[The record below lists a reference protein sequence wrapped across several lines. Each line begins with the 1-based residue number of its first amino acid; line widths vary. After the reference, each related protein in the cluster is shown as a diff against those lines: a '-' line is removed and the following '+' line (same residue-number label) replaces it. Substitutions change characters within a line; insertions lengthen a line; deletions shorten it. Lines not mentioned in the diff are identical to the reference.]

1 MMVDEFKLFTGA
13 LSFYIG
19 SGMIYNEF
27 VKYRINH
34 WELGKLLRYMISPPT
49 YIRVL
54 NFIFAPILKIANY
67 MRLKQI
73 IEEERLE
80 DLEEIM
86 LRKVEDDE

>member
-1 MMVDEFKLFTGA
+1 MMVDEFKLFTGV

-19 SGMIYNEF
+19 SGMIYSEL
-27 VKYRINH
+27 VRYRINH
-34 WELGKLLRYMISPPT
+34 WELGKLLRYMISPPI

-54 NFIFAPILKIANY
+54 NFTFAPILKIANY

>member
-1 MMVDEFKLFTGA
+1 MVDEFRLFTGV

-19 SGMIYNEF
+19 SGMIYSEL
-27 VKYRINH
+27 VRYRINL
-34 WELGKLLRYMISPPT
+34 WELGMLLRYMISPPT
-49 YIRVL
+49 YIKVL
-54 NFIFAPILKIANY
+54 NFTFAPILKIANY

-80 DLEEIM
+80 DLEEII

>member
-1 MMVDEFKLFTGA
+1 MDEFKLFTGV

-19 SGMIYNEF
+19 SGMIYSEF
-27 VKYRINH
+27 VRYRINH
-34 WELGKLLRYMISPPT
+34 WELGKLLEYMISPPI

-80 DLEEIM
+80 DLEEII
-86 LRKVEDDE
+86 LRKVEEDDE

>member
-1 MMVDEFKLFTGA
+1 MMVDEFKLFTGV

-19 SGMIYNEF
+19 SGMIYSEF
-27 VKYRINH
+27 VRYRINH
-34 WELGKLLRYMISPPT
+34 WELGKLLRYMISPPI

>member
-1 MMVDEFKLFTGA
+1 MVDEFKLFTGA

-19 SGMIYNEF
+19 SGMIYSEF

>member
-1 MMVDEFKLFTGA
+1 MVDEFRLFTGV

-19 SGMIYNEF
+19 SGMIYSEL
-27 VKYRINH
+27 VRYRINH
-34 WELGKLLRYMISPPT
+34 WELGKLLRYMISPPI

-80 DLEEIM
+80 DLEEII
-86 LRKVEDDE
+86 LRKMEDDE